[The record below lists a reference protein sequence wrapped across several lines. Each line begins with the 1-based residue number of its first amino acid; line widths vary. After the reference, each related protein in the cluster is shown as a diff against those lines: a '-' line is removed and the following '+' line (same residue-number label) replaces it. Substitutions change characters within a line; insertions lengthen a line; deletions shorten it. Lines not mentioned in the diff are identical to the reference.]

1 MCHTDIDKV
10 VITHDYIVY
19 IYRRPPLL
27 LLPLEDPL
35 LDDPE
40 LLEDELPLLE
50 EPEELLLG
58 VEYVEPLDV
67 ELLVVELLLEG
78 VSYVPELL
86 LLLPESDEERW

>member
-1 MCHTDIDKV
+1 MTTLSFLFYVLSVIDKV
-10 VITHDYIVY
+10 VITRDYIVY

-40 LLEDELPLLE
+40 LLEGEPPPPYE

-58 VEYVEPLDV
+58 VE
-67 ELLVVELLLEG
+67 
-78 VSYVPELL
+78 
-86 LLLPESDEERW
+86 

>member
-1 MCHTDIDKV
+1 MTTLSFPFMCYTDIDKV
-10 VITHDYIVY
+10 VIAGDYIVY

-40 LLEDELPLLE
+40 LLEDEPPPLYE

-58 VEYVEPLDV
+58 VE
-67 ELLVVELLLEG
+67 
-78 VSYVPELL
+78 
-86 LLLPESDEERW
+86 